1 MNYEEEKNLFL
12 RGLGARV
19 RALRNEASLT
29 IKELARRAEL
39 SLRFVI
45 QLEAGQ
51 GNISVAGLARVASA
65 LGRPLPELIPPPNN
79 DQSIRAK
86 LWQLLSNSSD
96 EDLQDFQHW
105 FAQRSGDTNRH
116 FIALIGLRGA
126 GKSTVGARLAKKLRT
141 EFVELDSRIEQAA
154 GMSLGEIFSMHD
166 EEYYRRLE
174 QRELLRLFNESKGCV
189 LATGG
194 SLVTFAESWSLVKR
208 NCFTVWLRAT
218 PEEHMTRVLK
228 QGDLRPM
235 KDNPSAMNELIALLA
250 RRQPLYS
257 EADTTINTS
266 DRSPSEAVEQIV
278 QAIPWSKSNA

>member
-12 RGLGARV
+12 QGLGARV
-19 RALRNEASLT
+19 RALRSEASLT

-65 LGRPLPELIPPPNN
+65 LGRPLPELIPPPKN

-86 LWQLLSNSSD
+86 LWQLLSNSSE

-105 FAQRSGDTNRH
+105 FAQRRGDAGRH

-126 GKSTVGARLAKKLRT
+126 GKSTVGARLARKLQT

-154 GMSLGEIFSMHD
+154 GMSLGEIFSMH
-166 EEYYRRLE
+166 EEAYYRRLE
-174 QRELLRLFNESKGCV
+174 EQELSRLFNESKGCV

-194 SLVTFAESWSLVKR
+194 SLVTYAESWGLVKR

-218 PEEHMTRVLK
+218 PEEHMTRVLH

-235 KDNPSAMNELIALLA
+235 KDNPSAMTELKTLLA
-250 RRQPLYS
+250 RREPLYS
-257 EADTTINTS
+257 EAETTITTS
-266 DRSPSEAVEQIV
+266 DNSPAEVVEQIV
-278 QAIPWSKSNA
+278 QAIPWLRDEE

>member
-12 RGLGARV
+12 QGLGARV

-65 LGRPLPELIPPPNN
+65 LGRPLPELIPPPSN

-86 LWQLLSNSSD
+86 LWQLFSSSSD
-96 EDLQDFQHW
+96 EDLQDFQRW
-105 FAQRSGDTNRH
+105 FAQRSGGSNRY

-126 GKSTVGARLAKKLRT
+126 GKSTVGVQLAKKLHI

-154 GMSLGEIFSMHD
+154 GMSLGEIFSMHG

-174 QRELLRLFNESKGCV
+174 QQELQRLFNQSKGCV

-194 SLVTFAESWSLVKR
+194 SLVTYTESWSLVKR

-235 KDNPSAMNELIALLA
+235 KDNPSAMNELKGLLA
-250 RRQPLYS
+250 RREPLYS
-257 EADTTINTS
+257 KAEAAINTS
-266 DRSPSEAVEQIV
+266 DHSPAEVVDQILES
-278 QAIPWSKSNA
+278 IPWLNEKI

>member
-12 RGLGARV
+12 QGLGARV
-19 RALRNEASLT
+19 RALRSEASLT

-65 LGRPLPELIPPPNN
+65 LGRPLPELIPPPKN

-96 EDLQDFQHW
+96 EDLQDLQHW
-105 FAQRSGDTNRH
+105 FAQRSGDAGRH
-116 FIALIGLRGA
+116 FIALTGLRGA
-126 GKSTVGARLAKKLRT
+126 GKSTVGRRLAQKLET

-166 EEYYRRLE
+166 EAYYRRLE
-174 QRELLRLFNESKGCV
+174 QQELLRLFNESKGCV

-194 SLVTFAESWSLVKR
+194 SLVTYSESWGLVKR

-218 PEEHMTRVLK
+218 PEEHMTRVLQ

-235 KDNPSAMNELIALLA
+235 KDNPSAMAELKTLLA
-250 RRQPLYS
+250 RREPLYS
-257 EADTTINTS
+257 EAETIITTSAN
-266 DRSPSEAVEQIV
+266 SPAEVVEQII
-278 QAIPWSKSNA
+278 QAIPWLNDEE

>member
-12 RGLGARV
+12 QRLGARV
-19 RALRNEASLT
+19 RALRSEASLT

-65 LGRPLPELIPPPNN
+65 LGRPLPELIPPANN
-79 DQSIRAK
+79 DQSIRAR

-96 EDLQDFQHW
+96 EELQDFQHW
-105 FAQRSGDTNRH
+105 FAQRTGDDNRH
-116 FIALIGLRGA
+116 FVALIGLRGA
-126 GKSTVGARLAKKLRT
+126 GKSTVGQQLAGRLGC

-154 GMSLGEIFSMHD
+154 GLSLGEIFSMHD
-166 EEYYRRLE
+166 EAYYRRLE
-174 QRELLRLFNESKGCV
+174 LQELVRLFNESKGCV

-194 SLVTFAESWSLVKR
+194 SLVTYAESWSLVRR
-208 NCFTVWLRAT
+208 NCFSVWLRAT
-218 PEEHMTRVLK
+218 PEEHMTRVVQ

-235 KDNPSAMNELIALLA
+235 KDNPSAMNELKALLV
-250 RRQPLYS
+250 RREPLYS
-257 EADTTINTS
+257 EAEKTIQTS
-266 DRSPSEAVEQIV
+266 DRSPSEVVEKILE
-278 QAIPWSKSNA
+278 AIPWKTGKD

>member
-1 MNYEEEKNLFL
+1 MNYEEEKNLL
-12 RGLGARV
+12 LQGLGARV
-19 RALRNEASLT
+19 RALRSEASLT
-29 IKELARRAEL
+29 IKELAKRAEL

-65 LGRPLPELIPPPNN
+65 LGRPLPELIPPASD

-86 LWQLLSNSSD
+86 LWQLFSNSSD
-96 EDLQDFQHW
+96 EDLQDFQRW
-105 FAQRSGDTNRH
+105 FAQRGGDTNRY

-126 GKSTVGARLAKKLRT
+126 GKSTVGARLAKKLKT

-154 GMSLGEIFSMHD
+154 GMSLGEIFSMHE

-174 QRELLRLFNESKGCV
+174 QQELLRLFNESKGCV

-194 SLVTFAESWSLVKR
+194 SLVTYAESWSLVKR

-235 KDNPSAMNELIALLA
+235 KDNPSAMNELKVLLA
-250 RRQPLYS
+250 RRELLYS
-257 EADTTINTS
+257 EAETTIKTS
-266 DRSPSEAVEQIV
+266 DNSPAQVVEQIIES
-278 QAIPWSKSNA
+278 IPWINDKT